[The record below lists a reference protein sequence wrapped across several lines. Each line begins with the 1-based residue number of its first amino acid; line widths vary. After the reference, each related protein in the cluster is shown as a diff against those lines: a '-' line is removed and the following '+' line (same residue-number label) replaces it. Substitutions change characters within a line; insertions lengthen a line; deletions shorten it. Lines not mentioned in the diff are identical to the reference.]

1 MLNQPTLTYEERNAL
16 AVIRSAIKNK
26 PQLAALILQN
36 MSKEAAAAVLKQAQ
50 KELNDLLAMNR
61 AFSKAAA
68 SLAEAMPKE
77 ETSC

>member
-1 MLNQPTLTYEERNAL
+1 MLNQPTLTSEERNAL
-16 AVIRSAIKNK
+16 AVIRRAIKNK

-36 MSKEAAAAVLKQAQ
+36 MSKEAAVAVLKQGQ

-68 SLAEAMPKE
+68 SLAEAMPEE